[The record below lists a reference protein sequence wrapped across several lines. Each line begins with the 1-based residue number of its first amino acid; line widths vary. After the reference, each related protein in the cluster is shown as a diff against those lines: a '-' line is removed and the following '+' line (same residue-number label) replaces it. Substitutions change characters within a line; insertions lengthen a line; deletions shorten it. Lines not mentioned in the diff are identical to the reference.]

1 MAIAVFCNEVKGK
14 SMLAFCR
21 DLDVQYKTAFVLA
34 HKLREAMTA
43 ATKALR
49 IGSDGRTAEIDGA
62 WFGGHV
68 RPQNLAIDRLDRRL
82 AERTSRA
89 GARLSLP
96 CVSAAGAGICRRG
109 GCGCSHPP
117 ADR

>member
-1 MAIAVFCNEVKGK
+1 
-14 SMLAFCR
+14 MLAFCR

-49 IGSDGRTAEIDGA
+49 IGGDGRTAEIDGA

-68 RPQNLAIDRLDRRL
+68 RPQNPAIHRLHP
-82 AERTSRA
+82 RA
-89 GARLSLP
+89 GGEH
-96 CVSAAGAGICRRG
+96 AGPAPAGRCLRG
-109 GCGCSHPP
+109 GGGGRGFSPGGG
-117 ADR
+117 AVAA

>member
-1 MAIAVFCNEVKGK
+1 
-14 SMLAFCR
+14 MLAFCR

-68 RPQNLAIDRLDRRL
+68 RPQNLAIDRRL
-82 AERTSRA
+82 AGNQSGPR
-89 GARLSLP
+89 P
-96 CVSAAGAGICRRG
+96 VVVSMRG
-109 GCGCSHPP
+109 GGRGPPGPGFCPP
-117 ADR
+117 AGGGVPPP